1 MHNVIS
7 NIPRRTRLSH
17 AALPAALALAL
28 AVPAANAQTSQAAA
42 APPSSRCPTADDPDA
57 SCAAATQLDTV
68 EVKGVRGSI
77 ASAIALKQGNTQIT
91 DSIVA
96 EDVGKLPD
104 NSVAAALQRV
114 SGVQVARSAGEVNT
128 VLVRGLP
135 DVVTTLN
142 GRNVF
147 TTTGRSMALADI
159 PADLLQRVDVY
170 KTSGAENIEG
180 GIGGLIDVRLRRPF
194 DFQDDWTLAGS
205 ARALYS
211 RNSGEAD
218 PNGSLTANK
227 LWDSDAGR
235 FGVMASVSYQ
245 SQRYQESNTFDGIY
259 TLKDNPANPGEQVY
273 IPDTIGSIYTIGD
286 RDRRS
291 ANLTFQWA
299 PNENTQ
305 LYFENFYVGY
315 DNDSQVNFWIP
326 LPTLVNADNAVGV
339 TTKPGTNVA
348 QSITARDLFTLTSNQ
363 AYANSS
369 DTYQS
374 AIGGSWKGERLS
386 LSSDLAYT
394 YSKAD
399 NRSFILD
406 TAFIAPLITMGF
418 DNKGASDARVSNADG
433 SAYDVSDASN
443 YWLHQYYDAWSRQ
456 EGKDWSWKGDGSFR
470 LDAGPIDTLDFGFR
484 ASRREAKNVAADT
497 GGRTNVSGAT
507 VFVDDL
513 PGLAA
518 TTPSNFLNGERSVST
533 SQWMVAD
540 RGYLLANAA
549 LIRAAMGYD
558 AAAPAENPALY
569 FNDKEDSYAAYLQ
582 ARYSASVGGMSLD
595 GAVGVRAVKLDAQL
609 DGTQI
614 VDGAD
619 TPVSIDKS
627 DTELLPSFSANLSIR
642 DDLLLRASYGKSITR
657 ASFAALNPQLSL
669 FQATATV
676 PATGSGGNPDLDP
689 VTSENLDLSLEWYFR
704 PGSLLSA
711 AAFHRRIDGYIQTYA
726 SDEVID
732 GVTYSVSRPRNT
744 GNGTLKG
751 IELAYTQFY
760 DFLPGWLS
768 GFGTQLN
775 ATFID
780 AQTESPS
787 GEMQDLVNVSDR
799 AYNAVLIYQ
808 KGAFSSRLAYNWR
821 SEYALSYTASGD
833 QPQSIYVAPT
843 DSLDFAMNYDIDD
856 DITVSLEATNL
867 LGQVTRNYF
876 GDSYRFPRD
885 IGVMERTFSLGL
897 RFRF

>member
-1 MHNVIS
+1 MKIVTTNRRPT
-7 NIPRRTRLSH
+7 PRPLPH
-17 AALPAALALAL
+17 ALAAALSLILAAGS
-28 AVPAANAQTSQAAA
+28 AAAQQTEPGSDASAADTAQAASGA
-42 APPSSRCPTADDPDA
+42 QAP
-57 SCAAATQLDTV
+57 TQLDTV

-77 ASAIALKQGNTQIT
+77 ASAIALKQNSTQIT

-114 SGVQVARSAGEVNT
+114 TGVQVARSAGEVST

-147 TTTGRSMALADI
+147 TTTGRSMTLADI

-194 DFQDDWTLAGS
+194 DFQNDWTLAGS

-227 LWDSDAGR
+227 LWHTDAGK
-235 FGVMASVSYQ
+235 FGVMGSVSYQ
-245 SQRYQESNTFDGIY
+245 SQQYQESNTFNGTY
-259 TLKDNPANPGEQVY
+259 TLKDNPANPGEQIYV
-273 IPDTIGSIYTIGD
+273 PDTIGSIYTIGD

-291 ANLTFQWA
+291 ANLTLQWA
-299 PNENTQ
+299 PNENTE

-315 DNDSQVNFWIP
+315 RNDSQVNFWIP
-326 LPTLVNADNAVGV
+326 LPTLVNADNVVSV

-363 AYANSS
+363 AYANTS

-386 LSSDLAYT
+386 LSTDLAYT

-406 TAFIAPLITMGF
+406 TAFIAPSITMNF

-433 SAYDVSDASN
+433 SAYGVADASN

-470 LDAGPIDTLDFGFR
+470 LDAGPLAALDFGFR

-497 GGRTNVSGAT
+497 GGRTNISGGT

-513 PGLAA
+513 AGLAS
-518 TTPSNFLNGERSVST
+518 TTPSNLLNGERSVST

-540 RGYLLANAA
+540 RDYLLANAG

-558 AAAPAENPALY
+558 AAAPTASPSLY
-569 FNDKEDSYAAYLQ
+569 FDDKEDSYAAYLQ
-582 ARYSASVGGMSLD
+582 ARYSTSVGGMNLD

-609 DGTQI
+609 QGTQI
-614 VDGAD
+614 VDGANS
-619 TPVSIDKS
+619 PVSIDKS

-657 ASFAALNPQLSL
+657 ASFSALNPQLSL
-669 FQATATV
+669 YQATATV
-676 PATGSGGNPDLDP
+676 PATGSGGNPDLNP
-689 VTSENLDLSLEWYFR
+689 VKSENLDLSLEWYFR

-711 AAFHRRIDGYIQTYA
+711 AAFYRRIDGYIQTYA
-726 SDEVID
+726 SDEVIN

-744 GNGTLKG
+744 GDGTLKG

-787 GEMQDLVNVSDR
+787 GQMQDLVNVSDR

-856 DITVSLEATNL
+856 AMTVSLEATNL

-885 IGVMERTFSLGL
+885 IGVAERTFSLGL

>member
-1 MHNVIS
+1 MKIVTTNE
-7 NIPRRTRLSH
+7 RLSPRPLPH
-17 AALPAALALAL
+17 ALAAALGLILAAGSAAAQQADPPATDGTPAAT
-28 AVPAANAQTSQAAA
+28 PAGDGT
-42 APPSSRCPTADDPDA
+42 AP
-57 SCAAATQLDTV
+57 TQLDTV

-77 ASAIALKQGNTQIT
+77 ASAIALKQGSTQIT

-114 SGVQVARSAGEVNT
+114 TGVQVARGAGEVNT

-211 RNSGEAD
+211 RNSGEAE

-227 LWDSDAGR
+227 LWNSDAGK

-245 SQRYQESNTFDGIY
+245 SQQYQESNTFDGIY
-259 TLKDNPANPGEQVY
+259 TLKDNPANPAEQVY
-273 IPDTIGSIYTIGD
+273 IPDTIGSIYTLGD

-291 ANLTFQWA
+291 ANLTLQWA
-299 PNENTQ
+299 PNENTE

-315 DNDSQVNFWIP
+315 RNDSQVNFWIP
-326 LPTLVNADNAVGV
+326 LPTLVNAGNVAGV

-348 QSITARDLFTLTSNQ
+348 QSVTARDLFTLTSNQ

-386 LSSDLAYT
+386 LSTDLAYT

-433 SAYDVSDASN
+433 SAYDVADPSN

-456 EGKDWSWKGDGSFR
+456 EGKDWSWKADGSFR
-470 LDAGPIDTLDFGFR
+470 LDAGALASLDFGFR

-497 GGRTNVSGAT
+497 GGRTNITGST

-513 PGLAA
+513 PGLAS

-540 RGYLLANAA
+540 RNYLLANAA
-549 LIRAAMGYD
+549 LIRSAMGYD
-558 AAAPAENPALY
+558 AAAPAANPALY
-569 FNDKEDSYAAYLQ
+569 FNDQEDSYAAYLQ
-582 ARYSASVGGMSLD
+582 ARYATTVGGMGLD

-619 TPVSIDKS
+619 TPVSIDKR
-627 DTELLPSFSANLSIR
+627 DTDLLPSFSANLSIR
-642 DDLLLRASYGKSITR
+642 EDLLLRASYGKSITR
-657 ASFAALNPQLSL
+657 ASFTALNPQLSL
-669 FQATATV
+669 YQATATV
-676 PATGSGGNPDLDP
+676 PATGSGGNPNLDP
-689 VTSENLDLSLEWYFR
+689 VKSENLDLSLEWYFR

-744 GNGTLKG
+744 GSGTLKG
-751 IELAYTQFY
+751 VELAYTQFY

-843 DSLDFAMNYDIDD
+843 DSLDFAMNYDIDPSL
-856 DITVSLEATNL
+856 TVSLEATNL